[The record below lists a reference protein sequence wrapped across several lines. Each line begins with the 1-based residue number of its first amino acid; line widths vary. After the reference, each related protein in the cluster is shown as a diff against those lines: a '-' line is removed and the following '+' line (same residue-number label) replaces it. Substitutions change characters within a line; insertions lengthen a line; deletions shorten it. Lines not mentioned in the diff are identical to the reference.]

1 MLTSTARFAMAR
13 PRAVLVAALLLMLVC
28 GGFGATVKSHM
39 VGGGYLTDSL
49 ESVRANDFITKNFP
63 GGNPNLIVMV
73 SGAGG
78 VNSPQVR
85 GEAQRVTDELSQD
98 PTVTGVQSYWTS
110 LAARPDLASALKSK
124 DGQRGLIMATVTGT
138 DTEVQN
144 RAAELSNQLN
154 GDSDGVQVRVGG
166 MAGSF
171 ADINHQVEKD
181 LLLAEAIAVPVSAL
195 LLVLV
200 FGSVVAALLPVGV
213 GLFAIAATLGILRG
227 LTTVMDVSIFA
238 LNMTSA
244 LGLALAIDYSLFIVS
259 RYREELANGRDTRAA
274 ILRSVQTAGRTVV
287 FSGLTVA
294 LALAAL
300 AVFPQPFFKSF
311 AYAGVAVVA
320 AAVGASVLL
329 LPAALALLG
338 DRKRGEAERNAW
350 DLRKPVRR
358 LLGRGEPAPKPVGT
372 TFWYRL
378 VTAVMRRALPVAVI
392 AAAVLLALGSP
403 FLKAHFGTPDDRVIG
418 TFASSRQVGDALRQ
432 DFNADMASSTVI
444 VLPGFHG
451 GAADIGAYAKSLSEV
466 PGVAAVL
473 SSEGV
478 YLASPSAEGVPPT
491 GKRVAAGLPQM
502 AGPNGTYLS
511 VGTKV
516 APYSAAG
523 KQQLAA
529 LRAVPAPG
537 EVRYGGAAAL
547 NEDTMDSVISRIPL
561 AAALIAVITLILLFL
576 FTGSVVLPVK
586 ALLLNMLSLTATFGA
601 MIWVFAQGHLSG
613 LLGFTPTG
621 SIDLFMPILMFC
633 LAFGMSMDYEVFLL
647 SRIREEWLASDR
659 GRAANTRSVALGVA
673 RTGRIFTAAAGLMA
687 VVLLAVATSEVA
699 PMKLFGI
706 GLALAVVSDAT
717 IIRGL
722 LAPALMRLMSTSN
735 WWAPKPL
742 AALHKRIG
750 LEEESAAAVAE
761 GDHTG
766 GEQHQDADDAETEA
780 HAVGEGDRVGAVS
793 GV

>member
-1 MLTSTARFAMAR
+1 MLTSSARFAMAR

-73 SGAGG
+73 SGDGG

-85 GEAQRVTDELSQD
+85 AEAQRVTDELSQD

-110 LAARPDLASALKSK
+110 LTARPDLAAALKSK

-329 LPAALALLG
+329 LPAALVLLG
-338 DRKRGEAERNAW
+338 DRVNAW

-358 LLGRGEPAPKPVGT
+358 LLGRGEPAPKPVET

-444 VLPGFHG
+444 VLPEFHG
-451 GAADIGAYAKSLSEV
+451 GAAEIGAYAKSLSEV

-491 GKRVAAGLPQM
+491 GKRVAAGIPQM

-537 EVRYGGAAAL
+537 EVLYGGAAAL

-722 LAPALMRLMSTSN
+722 LAPALMRLMSTGN

-766 GEQHQDADDAETEA
+766 GEQHQDTDDAETDA

>member
-1 MLTSTARFAMAR
+1 MLTSSARFAMAR
-13 PRAVLVAALLLMLVC
+13 PRAVLVAALMLMLIC
-28 GGFGATVKSHM
+28 GGFGATVKNHM

-49 ESVRANDFITKNFP
+49 ESVQANDVITKNFP

-73 SGAGG
+73 SGDGG
-78 VNSPQVR
+78 VNSPDVR
-85 GEAQRVTDELSQD
+85 AEAQRVTDTLGSD
-98 PTVTGVQSYWTS
+98 PNVTGVQSYWTS
-110 LAARPDLASALKSK
+110 LQTRSDLATALKSK
-124 DGQRGLIMATVTGT
+124 DGKRGLIMATVTGT
-138 DTEVQN
+138 DTDVQN
-144 RAAELSNQLN
+144 RAADLSAELN
-154 GDSDGVQVRVGG
+154 GDHDGVQVRVGG

-200 FGSVVAALLPVGV
+200 FGSVIAALLPVGV

-259 RYREELANGRDTRAA
+259 RYREELGNGLDTRAA

-311 AYAGVAVVA
+311 AYAGVAVVV

-329 LPAALALLG
+329 LPAALLLLG
-338 DRKRGEAERNAW
+338 DRVNAW

-358 LLGRGEPAPKPVGT
+358 LFGRGEPAPKPVEQ

-378 VTAVMRRALPVAVI
+378 VTGVMKRALPVAVV

-403 FLKAHFGTPDDRVIG
+403 FLRAHFGTPDDRVIG

-432 DFNADMASSTVI
+432 DFNADMASSAVV

-451 GAADIGAYAKSLSEV
+451 DAKEIGAYAKQLSEV

-473 SSEGV
+473 SGDGV
-478 YLASPSAEGVPPT
+478 YAAGQKMAAGVP
-491 GKRVAAGLPQM
+491 QM
-502 AGPNGTYLS
+502 IGPGGAYLS
-511 VGTKV
+511 VGTTV
-516 APYSAAG
+516 APYSPAG
-523 KQQLAA
+523 KAQLAA

-537 EVRYGGAAAL
+537 EVLFGGAAAL

-561 AAALIAVITLILLFL
+561 AAGLIAIITLILLFL

-601 MIWVFAQGHLSG
+601 MIWIFEQGHLSR
-613 LLGFTPTG
+613 LLGFTSTG
-621 SIDLFMPILMFC
+621 SLDLFMPILMFC

-659 GRAANTRSVALGVA
+659 GREANTRSVALGVA

-722 LAPALMRLMSTSN
+722 LAPALMRLMSTGN

-750 LEEESAAAVAE
+750 LEESAPVAE

-766 GEQHQDADDAETEA
+766 GYQHQRTDDTEAET
-780 HAVGEGDRVGAVS
+780 HAVGEGDRMAGAVPR
-793 GV
+793 V

>member
-1 MLTSTARFAMAR
+1 MLTSSARFAMAR
-13 PRAVLVAALLLMLVC
+13 PRAVLVAALLLMLIC
-28 GGFGATVKSHM
+28 GGFGATVKDHM

-49 ESVRANDFITKNFP
+49 ESVQANDFITKNFP

-73 SGAGG
+73 SGDGG
-78 VNSPQVR
+78 VNSPDVR
-85 GEAQRVTDELSQD
+85 AEAQRVTDTLGND
-98 PTVTGVQSYWTS
+98 PNVTGVQSYWTNLTTRS
-110 LAARPDLASALKSK
+110 DLATALKSK
-124 DGQRGLIMATVTGT
+124 DGRRGLILATVTGT
-138 DTEVQN
+138 DTDVQN
-144 RAAELSNQLN
+144 RAAVLSAELN
-154 GDSDGVQVRVGG
+154 GDHDGVQVRVGG
-166 MAGSF
+166 MAGTF

-181 LLLAEAIAVPVSAL
+181 LLLAEAIAVPVSAI

-200 FGSVVAALLPVGV
+200 FGSVIAALLPVGV

-259 RYREELANGRDTRAA
+259 RYREELGNGLDTRAA
-274 ILRSVQTAGRTVV
+274 VLRSVQTAGRTVV

-311 AYAGVAVVA
+311 AYAGVAVVV

-329 LPAALALLG
+329 LPAALMLLG
-338 DRKRGEAERNAW
+338 DRVNAW

-358 LLGRGEPAPKPVGT
+358 LLGRGEPAPKPVEQ

-378 VTAVMRRALPVAVI
+378 VTGVMKRALPVAVV
-392 AAAVLLALGSP
+392 AAAMLLALGSP

-432 DFNADMASSTVI
+432 DFNADMGSSAVV

-451 GAADIGAYAKSLSEV
+451 DAKEIGAYAKDLAAV

-473 SSEGV
+473 SSDGV
-478 YLASPSAEGVPPT
+478 YGVPPGAT
-491 GKRVAAGLPQM
+491 AVTKLAAGVPQM
-502 AGPNGTYLS
+502 IGPGGTYLS
-511 VGTKV
+511 VGTTV
-516 APYSAAG
+516 APYSPAG

-537 EVRYGGAAAL
+537 AVLFGGAAAL
-547 NEDTMDSVISRIPL
+547 NKDTMDSVISRIPL
-561 AAALIAVITLILLFL
+561 AAGLIAIITLILLFL

-601 MIWVFAQGHLSG
+601 MIWIFEQGHLSS
-613 LLGFTPTG
+613 LLGFTSVG
-621 SIDLFMPILMFC
+621 SLDLFMPILMFC

-659 GRAANTRSVALGVA
+659 DPAANTRSVALGVA

-722 LAPALMRLMSTSN
+722 LAPALMRLMSTGN

-750 LEEESAAAVAE
+750 LEESAPVAE
-761 GDHTG
+761 GDHAG
-766 GEQHQDADDAETEA
+766 GDQHQDADDAEAMA
-780 HAVGEGDRVGAVS
+780 HAVSEGGRMVGTVPRV
-793 GV
+793 

>member
-1 MLTSTARFAMAR
+1 MLTSSARFAMAR
-13 PRAVLVAALLLMLVC
+13 PRAVLVAALLLMLIC
-28 GGFGATVKSHM
+28 GGFGATVKDHM

-73 SGAGG
+73 SGDGG
-78 VNSPQVR
+78 VNSPDVR
-85 GEAQRVTDELSQD
+85 AEAQRVTDELGD
-98 PTVTGVQSYWTS
+98 NPNVTGVQSYWTS
-110 LAARPDLASALKSK
+110 LTTRADLATALKSK
-124 DGQRGLIMATVTGT
+124 DGNRGLIMATVTGT
-138 DTEVQN
+138 DTEVQT
-144 RAAELSNQLN
+144 RAADISTELN
-154 GDSDGVQVRVGG
+154 GDHDGVQVRVGG
-166 MAGSF
+166 MAGTF

-200 FGSVVAALLPVGV
+200 FGSVIAALLPVGV

-259 RYREELANGRDTRAA
+259 RYREELGNGLDTRAA

-311 AYAGVAVVA
+311 AYAGVAVVV

-329 LPAALALLG
+329 LPAALVLLG
-338 DRKRGEAERNAW
+338 DRVNAW

-358 LLGRGEPAPKPVGT
+358 LLGRGEPAPKPIER

-378 VTAVMRRALPVAVI
+378 VTGVMKRALPVAVV

-432 DFNADMASSTVI
+432 DFNADMASSAVVT
-444 VLPGFHG
+444 LPGFHG
-451 GAADIGAYAKSLSEV
+451 DAGEIGAYAKQLSEV

-473 SSEGV
+473 SGDGV
-478 YLASPSAEGVPPT
+478 YATGQKMAAGVP
-491 GKRVAAGLPQM
+491 QM
-502 AGPNGTYLS
+502 IGPGGTYLS
-511 VGTKV
+511 VGTTV
-516 APYSAAG
+516 APYSAEG
-523 KQQLAA
+523 KAQLAA

-537 EVRYGGAAAL
+537 EVLFGGAAAL

-561 AAALIAVITLILLFL
+561 AAGLIAIITLILLFL

-601 MIWVFAQGHLSG
+601 MIWIFEQGHLSS
-613 LLGFTPTG
+613 LLGFTSTG
-621 SIDLFMPILMFC
+621 SLDLFMPILMFC

-659 GRAANTRSVALGVA
+659 GPAANTRSVALGVA

-722 LAPALMRLMSTSN
+722 LAPALMRLMSTGN

-750 LEEESAAAVAE
+750 LEESAPVAE

-766 GEQHQDADDAETEA
+766 ADQHQDADDAEADA
-780 HAVGEGDRVGAVS
+780 HAVGEGGRMVSTVPRV
-793 GV
+793 

>member
-1 MLTSTARFAMAR
+1 MLTSSARFAMAR

-73 SGAGG
+73 SGDGG
-78 VNSPQVR
+78 VNSPEVR
-85 GEAQRVTDELSQD
+85 AEAQRIADDLGHD
-98 PTVTGVQSYWTS
+98 PNVTGVQSYWTS
-110 LAARPDLASALKSK
+110 VTARPDLAAALKSK

-138 DTEVQN
+138 DTDVQN
-144 RAAELSNQLN
+144 RAAEISNRID
-154 GDSDGVQVRVGG
+154 GDRDGVQVRVGG
-166 MAGSF
+166 MAGTF

-181 LLLAEAIAVPVSAL
+181 LLLAEAIAVPVSGL

-200 FGSVVAALLPVGV
+200 FGSVVAAALPIGV
-213 GLFAIAATLGILRG
+213 GLFAIAATMGILRG
-227 LTTVMDVSIFA
+227 LTTVMEVSIFA

-259 RYREELANGRDTRAA
+259 RYREELAGGRDTRSA
-274 ILRSVQTAGRTVV
+274 ILRSVRTAGRTVV

-329 LPAALALLG
+329 LPAALLLLG
-338 DRKRGEAERNAW
+338 DRVNAW
-350 DLRKPVRR
+350 DLRKPLRR
-358 LLGRGEPAPKPVGT
+358 LLGRGEPAPKRAEE

-378 VTAVMRRALPVAVI
+378 VTWVMRRALPVAVVTT
-392 AAAVLLALGSP
+392 AALLALGSP

-432 DFNADMASSTVI
+432 DFSADMASSAVV

-451 GAADIGAYAKSLSEV
+451 DSREIGAYASRLSQV
-466 PGVAAVL
+466 PGIPAVL
-473 SSEGV
+473 SSDGV
-478 YLASPSAEGVPPT
+478 YVNGA
-491 GKRVAAGLPQM
+491 KMAAGIPQM
-502 AGPNGTYLS
+502 AGPNGAYLS
-511 VGTKV
+511 VGTKT
-516 APYSAAG
+516 APYSAEG
-523 KQQLAA
+523 KQQLAE

-537 EVRYGGAAAL
+537 EVLFGGAAAL

-561 AAALIAVITLILLFL
+561 AGALIAIITLILLFL

-601 MIWVFAQGHLSG
+601 MIWIFEQGHLSG
-613 LLGFTPTG
+613 FLGFTSTG
-621 SIDLFMPILMFC
+621 SLDLFMPILMFC

-659 GRAANTRSVALGVA
+659 SAAANTRSVALGVA

-706 GLALAVVSDAT
+706 GLALAVIADAT
-717 IIRGL
+717 VIRGL
-722 LAPALMRLMSTSN
+722 LAPALMRLMSTAN

-750 LEEESAAAVAE
+750 LEESAPVTE

-766 GEQHQDADDAETEA
+766 GEQHQDADDSEADA
-780 HAVGEGDRVGAVS
+780 HAVGEGGRMVGTVPRV
-793 GV
+793 

>member
-1 MLTSTARFAMAR
+1 MLTSSARFAMAR
-13 PRAVLVAALLLMLVC
+13 PRAVLVAALLLMLIC

-73 SGAGG
+73 SGDGG

-110 LAARPDLASALKSK
+110 LTARPDLAAALKSK

-154 GDSDGVQVRVGG
+154 GDNDGVRVRVGG

-329 LPAALALLG
+329 LPAALVLLG
-338 DRKRGEAERNAW
+338 DRVNAW
-350 DLRKPVRR
+350 DLWKPVRR
-358 LLGRGEPAPKPVGT
+358 LLGRGEPAPKPVET

-432 DFNADMASSTVI
+432 DFDADMASSAVI

-451 GAADIGAYAKSLSEV
+451 SAAEIGAYAKSLSEV

-478 YLASPSAEGVPPT
+478 YLAPPPAEGVPPI
-491 GKRVAAGLPQM
+491 GKRVAAGIPQM
-502 AGPNGTYLS
+502 VGPNGTYLS

-537 EVRYGGAAAL
+537 EVLFGGAAAL
-547 NEDTMDSVISRIPL
+547 NKDTMDSVISRIPL

-613 LLGFTPTG
+613 LLGFTSTG

-659 GRAANTRSVALGVA
+659 GRTANTRSVALGVA

-687 VVLLAVATSEVA
+687 VVLLAVATSEVS

-722 LAPALMRLMSTSN
+722 LAPALMRLMSTAN
-735 WWAPKPL
+735 WWSPKPL

-750 LEEESAAAVAE
+750 LEEQSAEVVAE

-766 GEQHQDADDAETEA
+766 GEHAETET

-793 GV
+793 VI

>member
-1 MLTSTARFAMAR
+1 MLTTSARFAMAR

-39 VGGGYLTDSL
+39 VGGGYLTGSL
-49 ESVRANDFITKNFP
+49 ESVQANDFITKSFP

-73 SGAGG
+73 SGDGG
-78 VNSPQVR
+78 VNSPEVR
-85 GEAQRVTDELSQD
+85 AEAQRITDTLSHD
-98 PTVTGVQSYWTS
+98 STVTGVQSYWANSAT
-110 LAARPDLASALKSK
+110 RPDLATALKSK

-144 RAAELSNQLN
+144 RAAVLSTELN
-154 GDSDGVQVRVGG
+154 GDRDGVQVRVGG

-181 LLLAEAIAVPVSAL
+181 LLLAESIAVPVSAL

-200 FGSVVAALLPVGV
+200 FGSVIAALLPVGV
-213 GLFAIAATLGILRG
+213 GLFAIAATLGILRAM
-227 LTTVMDVSIFA
+227 TTFMDVSIFA

-259 RYREELANGRDTRAA
+259 RYREELANGRDPRAA

-311 AYAGVAVVA
+311 AYAGVAVVV

-329 LPAALALLG
+329 LPAALMLLG
-338 DRKRGEAERNAW
+338 DRVNAW

-358 LLGRGEPAPKPVGT
+358 LLGRGEPAPKQPEE
-372 TFWYRL
+372 TFWYKL
-378 VTAVMRRALPVAVI
+378 VTGVMRRALPVAVVT
-392 AAAVLLALGSP
+392 AAVLLALGSP

-418 TFASSRQVGDALRQ
+418 TFASSRQVGDALRH
-432 DFNADMASSTVI
+432 DFTADMASSAV
-444 VLPGFHG
+444 VALPGFHG
-451 GAADIGAYAKSLSEV
+451 DTKEIGAYAARLSQV
-466 PGVAAVL
+466 PGVPAVL
-473 SSEGV
+473 SSDGV
-478 YLASPSAEGVPPT
+478 YVNGAKMAPGV
-491 GKRVAAGLPQM
+491 PQM
-502 AGPNGTYLS
+502 AGPDGAYLS
-511 VGTKV
+511 VGNRT
-516 APYSAAG
+516 APYSAEG
-523 KQQLAA
+523 KQQLAE

-537 EVRYGGAAAL
+537 DVLFGGAAAL
-547 NEDTMDSVISRIPL
+547 NEDTMDSVITRLPL
-561 AAALIAVITLILLFL
+561 AGAIIAIITLILLFL

-586 ALLLNMLSLTATFGA
+586 ALLLNLLSLTATFGA
-601 MIWVFAQGHLSG
+601 MIWVFEQGHGAS
-613 LLGFTPTG
+613 LLGFTSTG
-621 SIDLFMPILMFC
+621 SIDLFMPILMIC

-659 GRAANTRSVALGVA
+659 SPEANTRSVALGVA

-687 VVLLAVATSEVA
+687 VVLLAVATSGVS

-717 IIRGL
+717 VIRGL
-722 LAPALMRLMSTSN
+722 LAPALMRLMSTGN

-750 LEEESAAAVAE
+750 LEEEPAAAADEDREVAL
-761 GDHTG
+761 
-766 GEQHQDADDAETEA
+766 A
-780 HAVGEGDRVGAVS
+780 R
-793 GV
+793 

>member
-73 SGAGG
+73 SGDGG

-110 LAARPDLASALKSK
+110 LAARPDLAAALKSK

-144 RAAELSNQLN
+144 RAAELANQLN

-329 LPAALALLG
+329 LPAALVLLG
-338 DRKRGEAERNAW
+338 DRVNAW
-350 DLRKPVRR
+350 DLRKPARR
-358 LLGRGEPAPKPVGT
+358 LLGRGEPAPKPVET

-432 DFNADMASSTVI
+432 DFHADMASSTVI

-451 GAADIGAYAKSLSEV
+451 GAAEIGAFAKSLSEV

-478 YLASPSAEGVPPT
+478 YLASPSADGVPPT
-491 GKRVAAGLPQM
+491 GKRVAAGIPQM
-502 AGPNGTYLS
+502 AGPNGAYLS

-547 NEDTMDSVISRIPL
+547 NEDTMHSVISRIPL
-561 AAALIAVITLILLFL
+561 AATLIAVITLILLFL

-722 LAPALMRLMSTSN
+722 LAPALMRLMSTGN

-766 GEQHQDADDAETEA
+766 GEQHQDADDAETDA

>member
-1 MLTSTARFAMAR
+1 MLTSSARFAMAR

-73 SGAGG
+73 SGDGG

-110 LAARPDLASALKSK
+110 LAARSDLAAALKSK

-154 GDSDGVQVRVGG
+154 GDNDGVQVRVGG

-329 LPAALALLG
+329 LPAALVLLG
-338 DRKRGEAERNAW
+338 DRVNAW

-358 LLGRGEPAPKPVGT
+358 LLGRGEPAPKPVET

-432 DFNADMASSTVI
+432 DFNADMASGTVI

-451 GAADIGAYAKSLSEV
+451 GAAEIGAYAKSLSEV

-478 YLASPSAEGVPPT
+478 YLASPSAEGIPPT
-491 GKRVAAGLPQM
+491 GKRVAAGIPQM

-722 LAPALMRLMSTSN
+722 LAPALMRLMSTGN

-761 GDHTG
+761 GDHAG
-766 GEQHQDADDAETEA
+766 GEQHQDAETDA

>member
-1 MLTSTARFAMAR
+1 MLTSSARFAMAR
-13 PRAVLVAALLLMLVC
+13 PRAVLVAALLLMLIC

-73 SGAGG
+73 SGDGG

-85 GEAQRVTDELSQD
+85 AEAQRVTDELSQD

-110 LAARPDLASALKSK
+110 LAARPDLAAALKSK

-154 GDSDGVQVRVGG
+154 RDNDGVQVRVGG

-338 DRKRGEAERNAW
+338 DRVNAW
-350 DLRKPVRR
+350 DLRKPMRR
-358 LLGRGEPAPKPVGT
+358 LLGRGEPAPKPVET

-432 DFNADMASSTVI
+432 DFNADMASSAVI

-451 GAADIGAYAKSLSEV
+451 GAAEIGAYAKSLSEV

-478 YLASPSAEGVPPT
+478 YLATPSAEGVPPT
-491 GKRVAAGLPQM
+491 GKRVAAGIPQM
-502 AGPNGTYLS
+502 VGPNGTYLS

-537 EVRYGGAAAL
+537 DVLFGGAAAL
-547 NEDTMDSVISRIPL
+547 NKDTMDSVISRIPL

-613 LLGFTPTG
+613 PLGFAPTG

-722 LAPALMRLMSTSN
+722 LAPALMRLMSTGN

-750 LEEESAAAVAE
+750 LEEESVAAVAE

-766 GEQHQDADDAETEA
+766 GEQHQDADDAETDT

>member
-1 MLTSTARFAMAR
+1 MLTSLARFAMAR

-28 GGFGATVKSHM
+28 GGFGATAKSHM

-73 SGAGG
+73 SGEGG
-78 VNSPQVR
+78 VNSPDVR
-85 GEAQRVTDELSQD
+85 AEAQRITDELRGN
-98 PTVTGVQSYWTS
+98 PNVTGVQSYWSNLTTRS
-110 LAARPDLASALKSK
+110 DLAGALKSK
-124 DGQRGLIMATVTGT
+124 DGKRGLIMATVTGT
-138 DTEVQN
+138 DTDVQN
-144 RAAELSNQLN
+144 RAADLSNEFN
-154 GDSDGVQVRVGG
+154 GDHDGVQVRVGG
-166 MAGSF
+166 MAGTF

-181 LLLAEAIAVPVSAL
+181 LVLAEAIAVPVSGL

-200 FGSVVAALLPVGV
+200 FGSVIAAALPIGV

-227 LTTVMDVSIFA
+227 LTTVMEVSIFA

-259 RYREELANGRDTRAA
+259 RYREELANGRDTRSA

-329 LPAALALLG
+329 LPAALILLG
-338 DRKRGEAERNAW
+338 DRVNAW
-350 DLRKPVRR
+350 DLRKPLRR
-358 LLGRGEPAPKPVGT
+358 LLGRGETAPKRPED

-378 VTAVMRRALPVAVI
+378 VAWVMRRALPVAVV
-392 AAAVLLALGSP
+392 ATAVLLALGSP

-418 TFASSRQVGDALRQ
+418 TFASSRQVGDTLRQ
-432 DFNADMASSTVI
+432 DFDANMAASAVL

-451 GAADIGAYAKSLSEV
+451 DAKEIGAYAKDLAAVS
-466 PGVAAVL
+466 GVAAVL
-473 SSEGV
+473 SSDGV
-478 YLASPSAEGVPPT
+478 YAVPP
-491 GKRVAAGLPQM
+491 GAAEVKKVAAGIPQM
-502 AGPNGTYLS
+502 AGSNGTYLS
-511 VGTKV
+511 VGTTV
-516 APYSAAG
+516 APYSPEG
-523 KQQLAA
+523 KRQLAA

-537 EVRYGGAAAL
+537 SVLFGGAAAL

-561 AAALIAVITLILLFL
+561 AAGLIAIITLILLFL

-601 MIWVFAQGHLSG
+601 MIWIFEQGHLSG
-613 LLGFTPTG
+613 PLGFTSTG

-659 GRAANTRSVALGVA
+659 GRDANTRSVALGVA

-722 LAPALMRLMSTSN
+722 LAPALMRLMSTGN

-750 LEEESAAAVAE
+750 FEESPAVAD
-761 GDHTG
+761 GDGSG
-766 GEQHQDADDAETEA
+766 GEQNQAADDAEA
-780 HAVGEGDRVGAVS
+780 DSHAVGEGRRMAGAVPR
-793 GV
+793 G

>member
-1 MLTSTARFAMAR
+1 MLTTSARFAMAR

-39 VGGGYLTDSL
+39 VGGGYLTGSL
-49 ESVRANDFITKNFP
+49 ESVRANDFITKSFP

-73 SGAGG
+73 SGDGG

-85 GEAQRVTDELSQD
+85 AEAQRITDTLSHD
-98 PTVTGVQSYWTS
+98 STVTGVQSYWANS
-110 LAARPDLASALKSK
+110 AARPDLAAALKSK
-124 DGQRGLIMATVTGT
+124 DGRRGLIMATVTGT

-144 RAAELSNQLN
+144 RAADLSTELN
-154 GDSDGVQVRVGG
+154 GDRDGVQVRVGG

-200 FGSVVAALLPVGV
+200 FGSVIAALLPVGV
-213 GLFAIAATLGILRG
+213 GLFAIAATLGILRAM
-227 LTTVMDVSIFA
+227 TTFMDVSIFA

-311 AYAGVAVVA
+311 AYAGVAVVV

-329 LPAALALLG
+329 LPAALMLLG
-338 DRKRGEAERNAW
+338 DRVNAW

-358 LLGRGEPAPKPVGT
+358 LLGRGEPAPKQPEE
-372 TFWYRL
+372 TFWYKL
-378 VTAVMRRALPVAVI
+378 VTGVMRRALPVAVVT
-392 AAAVLLALGSP
+392 AAVLLALGSP

-418 TFASSRQVGDALRQ
+418 TFASSRQVGDALRH
-432 DFNADMASSTVI
+432 DFGADMASSAV
-444 VLPGFHG
+444 VALPGFHG
-451 GAADIGAYAKSLSEV
+451 DTKEIGAYAARLSQV
-466 PGVAAVL
+466 PGVPAVL
-473 SSEGV
+473 SSDGV
-478 YLASPSAEGVPPT
+478 YVNGAKMAPGVQ
-491 GKRVAAGLPQM
+491 QM
-502 AGPNGTYLS
+502 AGPDGAYLS
-511 VGTKV
+511 VGTRI
-516 APYSAAG
+516 APYSAEG
-523 KQQLAA
+523 KQQLAD

-537 EVRYGGAAAL
+537 DVLFGGAAAL
-547 NEDTMDSVISRIPL
+547 NEDTMDSVITRLPL
-561 AAALIAVITLILLFL
+561 AGAIIAIITLILLFL

-586 ALLLNMLSLTATFGA
+586 ALLLNLLSLTATFGA
-601 MIWVFAQGHLSG
+601 MIWVFEQGHGAS
-613 LLGFTPTG
+613 LLGFTSTG
-621 SIDLFMPILMFC
+621 SIDLFMPILMIC

-659 GRAANTRSVALGVA
+659 SPGANTRSVALGVA

-717 IIRGL
+717 VIRGL
-722 LAPALMRLMSTSN
+722 LAPALMRLMSTAN

-750 LEEESAAAVAE
+750 LEEEPGAAAAGDEDREVAL
-761 GDHTG
+761 
-766 GEQHQDADDAETEA
+766 A
-780 HAVGEGDRVGAVS
+780 R
-793 GV
+793 

>member
-1 MLTSTARFAMAR
+1 MLTSSARFAMAR

-49 ESVRANDFITKNFP
+49 ESVRANDFITENFP

-73 SGAGG
+73 SGDGG
-78 VNSPQVR
+78 VNSPEVR
-85 GEAQRVTDELSQD
+85 AEAQRVTGELGGD
-98 PTVTGVQSYWTS
+98 PNVTGVQSYWTN
-110 LAARPDLASALKSK
+110 LATRSDLATALKSK
-124 DGQRGLIMATVTGT
+124 DGKRGLILATVTGT

-144 RAAELSNQLN
+144 RAADISARLD
-154 GDSDGVQVRVGG
+154 GDHDGVEVRVGG
-166 MAGSF
+166 MAGTF

-181 LLLAEAIAVPVSAL
+181 LVLAEAIAVPVSAL

-200 FGSVVAALLPVGV
+200 FGSVIAALLPVGV
-213 GLFAIAATLGILRG
+213 GLFAIAATMGILRG

-244 LGLALAIDYSLFIVS
+244 LGLALAIDYSLFLVS
-259 RYREELANGRDTRAA
+259 RYREELANGLDTRAA

-329 LPAALALLG
+329 LPAALVLLG
-338 DRKRGEAERNAW
+338 DRVNAW

-358 LLGRGEPAPKPVGT
+358 WLGRGEPAPRPIEA

-378 VTAVMRRALPVAVI
+378 VTGVMKRALPVAVV

-403 FLKAHFGTPDDRVIG
+403 FLRAHFGTPDDRVIG

-432 DFNADMASSTVI
+432 DFNADMAASAVA

-451 GAADIGAYAKSLSEV
+451 DAKAIGAYAEKLSEV

-473 SSEGV
+473 SGDGV
-478 YLASPSAEGVPPT
+478 YATGTKMAAGVP
-491 GKRVAAGLPQM
+491 QM
-502 AGPNGTYLS
+502 IGPNGTYLS
-511 VGTKV
+511 VGTRI
-516 APYSAAG
+516 APYSPEG

-537 EVRYGGAAAL
+537 PVLFGGAAAL

-561 AAALIAVITLILLFL
+561 AAGLIAIITLILLFL

-601 MIWVFAQGHLSG
+601 MIWIFEQGHLSS
-613 LLGFTPTG
+613 LLGFTSTG
-621 SIDLFMPILMFC
+621 SLDLFMPILMFC

-647 SRIREEWLASDR
+647 SRIREEWLTSDR
-659 GRAANTRSVALGVA
+659 GPAANTRSVALGVA

-717 IIRGL
+717 VIRGL
-722 LAPALMRLMSTSN
+722 LAPALMRLMSTGN
-735 WWAPKPL
+735 WWSPKPL

-750 LEEESAAAVAE
+750 LEESAPV
-761 GDHTG
+761 T
-766 GEQHQDADDAETEA
+766 
-780 HAVGEGDRVGAVS
+780 EGDRTGADHHHDAHDAEADAHAAGEGGRMVS
-793 GV
+793 TLPHV

>member
-1 MLTSTARFAMAR
+1 MLTTSARFAMAR

-39 VGGGYLTDSL
+39 VGGGYLTGSL
-49 ESVRANDFITKNFP
+49 ESVRANDFITESFP

-73 SGAGG
+73 SGGGG
-78 VNSPQVR
+78 VNSPEVR
-85 GEAQRVTDELSQD
+85 AEAQRVTDLLGHD
-98 PTVTGVQSYWTS
+98 PTVTGVQSYWANS
-110 LAARPDLASALKSK
+110 AARPDLATALKSK

-144 RAAELSNQLN
+144 RAADLSTELD
-154 GDSDGVQVRVGG
+154 GDRDGVQVRVGG

-200 FGSVVAALLPVGV
+200 FGSVIAALLPVGV
-213 GLFAIAATLGILRG
+213 GLFAIAATLGILRAM
-227 LTTVMDVSIFA
+227 TTFMDVSIFA

-259 RYREELANGRDTRAA
+259 RYREELADGRDNRAA

-311 AYAGVAVVA
+311 AYAGVAVVV

-329 LPAALALLG
+329 LPAALMLLG
-338 DRKRGEAERNAW
+338 DRVNAW

-358 LLGRGEPAPKPVGT
+358 LLGRGEPAPKRPEE

-378 VTAVMRRALPVAVI
+378 VTGVMRRALPVAVVT
-392 AAAVLLALGSP
+392 AAVLLALGSP

-418 TFASSRQVGDALRQ
+418 TFASSRQVGDALRH
-432 DFNADMASSTVI
+432 DFNADMASSAV
-444 VLPGFHG
+444 VALPGFHG
-451 GAADIGAYAKSLSEV
+451 DGKEIGAYAARLSQV
-466 PGVAAVL
+466 PGVPAVL
-473 SSEGV
+473 SSDGV
-478 YLASPSAEGVPPT
+478 YVNGAKMAPGVQ
-491 GKRVAAGLPQM
+491 QM
-502 AGPNGTYLS
+502 AGPDGAYLS
-511 VGTKV
+511 VGTRI
-516 APYSAAG
+516 APYSAEG
-523 KQQLAA
+523 KHQLAE

-537 EVRYGGAAAL
+537 EVLFGGAAAL
-547 NEDTMDSVISRIPL
+547 NEDTMDSVISRLPVAGAI
-561 AAALIAVITLILLFL
+561 IAIITLILLFL

-586 ALLLNMLSLTATFGA
+586 ALLLNLLSLTATFGA
-601 MIWVFAQGHLSG
+601 MIWVFEQGHGAS
-613 LLGFTPTG
+613 LLGFTATG
-621 SIDLFMPILMFC
+621 SIDLFMPILMIC

-659 GRAANTRSVALGVA
+659 SPAANTRSVALGVA

-706 GLALAVVSDAT
+706 GLALAVVADAT
-717 IIRGL
+717 VIRGL
-722 LAPALMRLMSTSN
+722 LAPALMRLMSTAN

-742 AALHKRIG
+742 AALHQRIG
-750 LEEESAAAVAE
+750 LEEESGAAADDDEDREVAL
-761 GDHTG
+761 
-766 GEQHQDADDAETEA
+766 
-780 HAVGEGDRVGAVS
+780 VR
-793 GV
+793 

>member
-1 MLTSTARFAMAR
+1 MLTRLARFAMTR
-13 PRAVLVAALLLMLVC
+13 PRAVLVAALLLMIIC
-28 GGFGATVKSHM
+28 GGFGATAKSHM
-39 VGGGYLTDSL
+39 VGGGYLTDEL
-49 ESVRANDFITKNFP
+49 ESVQANDFIEDHFP

-73 SGAGG
+73 SGDGG
-78 VNSPQVR
+78 VGSQPVR
-85 GEAQRVTDELSQD
+85 DEAQRITDELSASAGI
-98 PTVTGVQSYWTS
+98 TGVQSYWTT
-110 LAARPDLASALKSK
+110 AAQRPDLAAALKSK
-124 DGQRGLIMATVTGT
+124 DGKRGLIMATITGS

-144 RAAELSNQLN
+144 LANTLSDDLN
-154 GDSDGVQVRVGG
+154 GDRGGVEVRVGG
-166 MAGSF
+166 MAGTF
-171 ADINHQVEKD
+171 ANINHQVEKD
-181 LLLAEAIAVPVSAL
+181 LILAEAIAIPVSGL

-200 FGSVVAALLPVGV
+200 FGSVVAAALPLGV
-213 GLFAIAATLGILRG
+213 GLFAIAATLGILRL
-227 LTTVMDVSIFA
+227 LTMVMDVSIFA

-259 RYREELANGRDTRAA
+259 RYREELAAGRDPRAA
-274 ILRSVQTAGRTVV
+274 IMRSVQTAGRTVV

-329 LPAALALLG
+329 LPAALILLG
-338 DRKRGEAERNAW
+338 DRVNAW
-350 DLRKPVRR
+350 DLRKPLRR
-358 LLGRGEPAPKPVGT
+358 LLGRPERPVTRPEDSG
-372 TFWYRL
+372 WYRL
-378 VTAVMRRALPVAVI
+378 VTAVMRRPAPVAI
-392 AAAVLLALGSP
+392 GATAILLLLGTP
-403 FLKAHFGTPDDRVIG
+403 FLSAHFGTPDDRVIG
-418 TFASSRQVGDALRQ
+418 EFASARQVGDALRA

-444 VLPGFHG
+444 ALPGFHG
-451 GAADIGAYAKSLSEV
+451 APGELGAYATKLAEV
-466 PGVAAVL
+466 PGVTGVL
-473 SSEGV
+473 SADGV
-478 YLASPSAEGVPPT
+478 YGPVT
-491 GKRVAAGLPQM
+491 GADGSVKAAKLAAGIPQM
-502 AGPNGTYLS
+502 AGADGAYLS
-511 VGTKV
+511 VGVHV
-516 APYSAAG
+516 APYAEEG

-537 EVRYGGAAAL
+537 DTLFGGAAAL
-547 NEDTMDSVISRIPL
+547 NEDTMDSVISRLPV
-561 AAALIAVITLILLFL
+561 AGALIAVITLILLFL

-586 ALLLNMLSLTATFGA
+586 ALILNMLSLTATFGA
-601 MIWVFAQGHLSG
+601 MIWIFEQGHLSG
-613 LLGFTPTG
+613 LLGFTPTN

-659 GRAANTRSVALGVA
+659 TREANTTSVALGVA

-687 VVLLAVATSEVA
+687 VVLLAVATSHVA

-722 LAPALMRLMSTSN
+722 LAPALMRLMSTGN

-750 LEEESAAAVAE
+750 LEEAP
-761 GDHTG
+761 
-766 GEQHQDADDAETEA
+766 AETPEPQRA
-780 HAVGEGDRVGAVS
+780 PEPVS
-793 GV
+793 AG

>member
-1 MLTSTARFAMAR
+1 MLTNLARFAMTR

-28 GGFGATVKSHM
+28 GGFGATAKSHM
-39 VGGGYLTDSL
+39 VGGGYLTGSL
-49 ESVRANDFITKNFP
+49 ESVRANDFITENFP

-73 SGAGG
+73 SGDGG
-78 VNSPQVR
+78 VNAPQVR
-85 GEAQRVTDELSQD
+85 AEAQRITDELGRN
-98 PTVTGVQSYWTS
+98 PNITGVQSYWTS
-110 LAARPDLASALKSK
+110 ATARPDLAAALKSK

-138 DTEVQN
+138 DTDVQN
-144 RAAELSNQLN
+144 RAADLSNQFN
-154 GDSDGVQVRVGG
+154 GDRDGVRVRVGG
-166 MAGSF
+166 MAGTF

-181 LLLAEAIAVPVSAL
+181 LVLAEAIAVPVSGL

-200 FGSVVAALLPVGV
+200 FGSVIAAALPIGV

-227 LTTVMDVSIFA
+227 LTTVMQVSIFA

-259 RYREELANGRDTRAA
+259 RYREELAAGRDTRSA
-274 ILRSVQTAGRTVV
+274 ILRSVRTAGRTVV

-329 LPAALALLG
+329 LPAALMLLG
-338 DRKRGEAERNAW
+338 DRVNAW
-350 DLRKPVRR
+350 DLRKPLRR
-358 LLGRGEPAPKPVGT
+358 LAGRTALAPKRPED

-378 VTAVMRRALPVAVI
+378 VTRVMRRALPVAVI
-392 AAAVLLALGSP
+392 AAAVLLGLGSP

-418 TFASSRQVGDALRQ
+418 TFASSRQVGDALRH
-432 DFNADMASSTVI
+432 DFSADMASSAVV

-451 GAADIGAYAKSLSEV
+451 DSREIGAYAAALSRV
-466 PGVAAVL
+466 PGVPAVL
-473 SSEGV
+473 SSDGV
-478 YLASPSAEGVPPT
+478 YANGT
-491 GKRVAAGLPQM
+491 KMAAGIPQM
-502 AGPNGTYLS
+502 AGPGGTYLS
-511 VGTKV
+511 VGTRV
-516 APYSAAG
+516 APYSAEG
-523 KQQLAA
+523 KRQLSQ
-529 LRAVPAPG
+529 LRAVDAPG
-537 EVRYGGAAAL
+537 DVLFGGAAAL
-547 NEDTMDSVISRIPL
+547 NEDTMDSVISRLPL
-561 AAALIAVITLILLFL
+561 AGALIAVITLILLFL

-601 MIWVFAQGHLSG
+601 MIWIFEQGHLSG
-613 LLGFTPTG
+613 FLRFTATG
-621 SIDLFMPILMFC
+621 NIDLFMPILMFC

-722 LAPALMRLMSTSN
+722 LAPALMRLMSTGN
-735 WWAPKPL
+735 WWSPKPL

-750 LEEESAAAVAE
+750 FEESPPEPSATVTE
-761 GDHTG
+761 GDHPG
-766 GEQHQDADDAETEA
+766 GEQYQPADDTETET
-780 HAVGEGDRVGAVS
+780 HTVGEGGRMVGTVPRA
-793 GV
+793 